1 MLVIGAAMP
10 ALQVRDFPQDLYDG
24 LKRCAEAEHR
34 SLAQQTIQAVEEMLR
49 TRNEASAPRPTSIFE
64 PDTEEARH
72 NRIEERKALFAEIRK
87 FAATLPPDLP
97 DVVEMCRESREELE
111 QRGDEIFER
120 LTKGYL

>member
-1 MLVIGAAMP
+1 MP

-49 TRNEASAPRPTSIFE
+49 ARCEASVPQPTSIFE
-64 PDTEEARH
+64 PDTEEARRK
-72 NRIEERKALFAEIRK
+72 RIEERKVLFAQIKEDAK
-87 FAATLPPDLP
+87 AFPADFP
-97 DVVEMCRESREELE
+97 DVVEMCRESDEELE
-111 QRGDEIFER
+111 RRSDEIFER